1 MSRLAIGTVQF
12 GLPYGVANQVGQV
25 SRAEAKAMLQVA
37 LDNGID
43 TLDTAIAYG
52 DSEAC
57 LGKVGTSGF
66 KLITKL
72 PALPDSSVDINTWV
86 QQELN
91 ASLLRMGVTRVYGL
105 LLHRSEQLLGSQGV
119 LLYKALQ
126 SLKDNGQ
133 VQKIGVSIYSPN
145 ELVVLTPQ
153 YHFDLVQAPFS
164 LVDRRL
170 YSTSWMQRLKDADV
184 EIHTRS
190 VFLQGLLLM
199 SKADMP
205 IKFSPWADLWQTWH
219 RWLADHDCSA
229 VEACLAF
236 PLSFPEIDRVV
247 VGTDSVS
254 QLAQIVSA
262 VKQVKINLPNLQSE
276 DENLINPGNWNL
288 L

>member
-1 MSRLAIGTVQF
+1 
-12 GLPYGVANQVGQV
+12 
-25 SRAEAKAMLQVA
+25 
-37 LDNGID
+37 
-43 TLDTAIAYG
+43 
-52 DSEAC
+52 
-57 LGKVGTSGF
+57 
-66 KLITKL
+66 
-72 PALPDSSVDINTWV
+72 
-86 QQELN
+86 
-91 ASLLRMGVTRVYGL
+91 
-105 LLHRSEQLLGSQGV
+105 
-119 LLYKALQ
+119 
-126 SLKDNGQ
+126 
-133 VQKIGVSIYSPN
+133 
-145 ELVVLTPQ
+145 
-153 YHFDLVQAPFS
+153 
-164 LVDRRL
+164 
-170 YSTSWMQRLKDADV
+170 
-184 EIHTRS
+184 
-190 VFLQGLLLM
+190 M